1 MERKIEEIVNG
12 MLGQMIE
19 RGAREATIRNYRD
32 ALCRR
37 VVRYCHEHGTGCY
50 SPEFLENYLDEQKLR
65 CERGE
70 ISKSW
75 LSYIIRANRLLQ
87 SYAESGTADFSPAKP
102 TRKYIPKR
110 EYQELADELL
120 EKNKVAVSRRK
131 YLNYYMRHFFCYME
145 EQSLELAG
153 LTDDF
158 LLQFLDQ
165 VRITNRGSMGAVVCA
180 VGYIVSYLKENRIAK
195 LRLELSKLP
204 RKRSAIRV
212 IPPYSQEEISAIL
225 SAIDNST
232 ATGLRDRA
240 IILVALHTGFRA
252 GDIVNLEL
260 GDIDWESG
268 ILSIVQKKT
277 RRPLQMPL
285 NGTVMN
291 SLADY
296 ILQARTETSSS
307 TKLFLTATNPA
318 HAFANGSVLT
328 SLLDKYCKK
337 AGIEK
342 KPLRG
347 FHSLRRTFATEL
359 SLQGIPLEEIS
370 EMLGH
375 RQLSSDKP
383 YLSYNRNQ
391 IAFCSIGFSE
401 IPLTSG
407 IYGTDF
413 SISSKEGEKL

>member
-37 VVRYCHEHGTGCY
+37 VVRYCLEHGTGCY
-50 SPEFLENYLDEQKLR
+50 SPELLENYLDEQKLR
-65 CERGE
+65 RERGE

-87 SYAESGTADFSPAKP
+87 SYAESGTADFSSAKP
-102 TRKYIPKR
+102 ARKYIPRR

-120 EKNKVAVSRRK
+120 EKNQIAVSRRK
-131 YLNYYMRHFFCYME
+131 YLNYYMRHFFCFME
-145 EQSLELAG
+145 EQGLELAG

-165 VRITNRGSMGAVVCA
+165 AKITNRGSMGAVVCA
-180 VGYIVSYLKENRIAK
+180 VGYIVSYLKENHIAK

-212 IPPYSQEEISAIL
+212 IPPYSQDEISAIL
-225 SAIDNST
+225 SVIDNS
-232 ATGLRDRA
+232 AAGLRDRA
-240 IILVALHTGFRA
+240 IILLALHTGLRA

-268 ILSIVQKKT
+268 VLSIVQKKT

-383 YLSYNRNQ
+383 YLSYNRDQ
-391 IAFCSIGFSE
+391 IAFCSIDFSE

-407 IYGTDF
+407 VYGNGF
-413 SISSKEGEKL
+413 SILSEGGEKL

>member
-1 MERKIEEIVNG
+1 MSRTWN
-12 MLGQMIE
+12 
-19 RGAREATIRNYRD
+19 R
-32 ALCRR
+32 AL
-37 VVRYCHEHGTGCY
+37 Y
-50 SPEFLENYLDEQKLR
+50 LENYLDEQKLL

-75 LSYIIRANRLLQ
+75 LSYIIRANRLIQ
-87 SYAESGTADFSPAKP
+87 SYAESGDTDFSAAKP
-102 TRKYIPKR
+102 TRKYIPRR

-120 EKNKVAVSRRK
+120 EKGQVAVSRRK
-131 YLNYYMRHFFCYME
+131 YLNYYMRHFFCFME
-145 EQSLELAG
+145 EQGLELAD

-165 VRITNRGSMGAVVCA
+165 ARTTNKGSMGAVVCA
-180 VGYIVSYLKENRIAK
+180 LGYIVSYLKENHIAK
-195 LRLELSKLP
+195 LRLEPSKLP
-204 RKRSAIRV
+204 RKHSAMRV

-225 SAIDNST
+225 SAIDDT
-232 ATGLRDRA
+232 TTIGLRDRA
-240 IILVALHTGFRA
+240 IILLALHTGLRA

-268 ILSIVQKKT
+268 VLSIVQKKT
-277 RRPLQMPL
+277 HRSLQMPL
-285 NGTVMN
+285 NGAVMN

-296 ILQARTETSSS
+296 ILQARTETSTS
-307 TKLFLTATNPA
+307 TKIFLTATNPA
-318 HAFANGSVLT
+318 HGFANGSVLT
-328 SLLDKYCKK
+328 FLLDKYCKK

-342 KPLRG
+342 KHLRG

-359 SLQGIPLEEIS
+359 SLQGTPLSEIS

-375 RQLSSDKP
+375 RQLSADKA
-383 YLSYNRNQ
+383 YLSYNRDQ

-407 IYGTDF
+407 IYGTCS
-413 SISSKEGEKL
+413 SISLEGSEEL